1 MLEKKKEVEPL
12 SALKT
17 VLVYL
22 KTYLWNHN
30 CTVSRDKFW
39 LISEGHNVSWQSVVL
54 QLPGRLDSSTRPM
67 ALLNSFCLPFPKP
80 MLKVFTLPSSAIYF
94 SVPAHMSAVHRYPPW
109 LALLPLL
116 VSWGRAYLFSLFLF
130 LILGLWCENSRKKG
144 KERKKKKHPLITWL
158 NVHLVSLLARD

>member
-1 MLEKKKEVEPL
+1 MLEKKKGVGSL

-30 CTVSRDKFW
+30 CAVSRDKFW
-39 LISEGHNVSWQSVVL
+39 LFLEGHNVSWQSVVL

-116 VSWGRAYLFSLFLF
+116 VSWGGGYLFIYLFSLFL
-130 LILGLWCENSRKKG
+130 ILGLSCENSRKKG
-144 KERKKKKHPLITWL
+144 RKERKKTSLD
-158 NVHLVSLLARD
+158 HLTECSPGFSAG

>member
-1 MLEKKKEVEPL
+1 MSEKKKGVGSL

-30 CTVSRDKFW
+30 CAVSRDKFW
-39 LISEGHNVSWQSVVL
+39 LFLEGHNVSWQSVVL

-116 VSWGRAYLFSLFLF
+116 VSWGGGYLFIYLFSLFL
-130 LILGLWCENSRKKG
+130 ILGLSCENSRKKG
-144 KERKKKKHPLITWL
+144 RKERKKTSLD
-158 NVHLVSLLARD
+158 HLTECSPGFSAG